1 MLDTFLTVLATFIV
15 ICALIIVAALAIIM
29 LTSMVGF
36 VLDAIIDIKEKIE
49 EMFW

>member
-1 MLDTFLTVLATFIV
+1 MVDTVLTVLATFIV
-15 ICALIIVAALAIIM
+15 ICSLIIVVALTITM
-29 LTSMVGF
+29 LTFMVGF